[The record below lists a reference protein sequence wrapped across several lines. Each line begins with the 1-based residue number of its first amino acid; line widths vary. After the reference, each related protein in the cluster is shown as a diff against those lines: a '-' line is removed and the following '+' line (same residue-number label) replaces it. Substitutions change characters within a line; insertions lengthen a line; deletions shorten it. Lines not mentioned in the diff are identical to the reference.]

1 MLMLSSLLY
10 DPSFP
15 GRIAWKKVTQVE
27 NHTGPSLTTLDMSE
41 TGKGSMLPCFVAII
55 ISMQNSSSIIVL
67 GLFS

>member
-1 MLMLSSLLY
+1 MLMLNSLLY

-15 GRIAWKKVTQVE
+15 GRITWKKVTQVKTR
-27 NHTGPSLTTLDMSE
+27 TGPSLTALDMSG
-41 TGKGSMLPCFVAII
+41 TGKGSVLPRFVAII